1 MTLADRFLALI
12 SDENMKETIPTTFCN
27 TLDEL
32 KETVYLRASDQ
43 IDDDQLFDNL
53 CYTTAVSVML
63 LACMGYDLETVK
75 SKCTNR
81 MKIMDEAINKQ

>member
-1 MTLADRFLALI
+1 MTLADRVLALI
-12 SDENMKETIPTTFCN
+12 SDENMEETIPTTFCN

-53 CYTTAVSVML
+53 CYTTAVIGAL
-63 LACMGYDLETVK
+63 LACMGYDLDTLK
-75 SKCTNR
+75 SKYTNR
-81 MKIMDEAINKQ
+81 MKIMEEAINKQ